1 MPFDKEIANDII
13 SKVLTSIETIEQ
25 RAEPYHCADD
35 FLTSPTG
42 TTILDSICML
52 FIAIGES
59 LKGLDK
65 VTNGIIFEDHPEI
78 PWKRVKGLRDIIA
91 HHYFEIDAEQIYWI
105 IDKELQPLKSALEDM
120 KAKL

>member
-13 SKVLTSIETIEQ
+13 TKVLESIEKIEQ

-35 FLTSPTG
+35 FLVSPTG

-65 VTNGIIFEDHPEI
+65 VTHGVLFEQHPEI

-105 IDKELQPLKSALEDM
+105 IDKELSPLKSALEDM
-120 KAKL
+120 KAKI